1 MKEKQLCLLQPAE
14 EQDDPGR
21 TEQCIVL
28 KAYALHANVSLA
40 DEHVKVL
47 NWRDG
52 ELIEID
58 DARPVVEDV
67 KQINKKEPPAELKQ
81 QHNCIIHK
89 YASQATT
96 L

>member
-1 MKEKQLCLLQPAE
+1 MREQQDCLLQPAE

-21 TEQCIVL
+21 TKQCIVL
-28 KAYALHANVSLA
+28 KAYALHANLSLA
-40 DEHVKVL
+40 DEHIEVL
-47 NWRDG
+47 NRRDG

-58 DARPVVEDV
+58 DARPIVEDV
-67 KQINKKEPPAELKQ
+67 KHVDKKESPAELKQ